1 MFRNGGRGQA
11 LALRPRLAVTLAA
24 RSNLSVRLLTAAIG
38 LPLLMVVVWAGGI
51 VLIGLVAIVALAA
64 AWEFGKIAT
73 GAGVRLGRPI
83 IAALW
88 LLGGALYIGLPL
100 RYFIELRVLPD
111 GAAWVFLALL
121 TTFANDTAAYAIGRA
136 AGRHRMAPGISPGK
150 TWEGA
155 AGGLVAA
162 VVACPLLAMLL
173 GLPEG
178 QWVLLGCGIAL
189 AAQAGDLLE
198 SMLKRWAGVKDASAL
213 VPGHGGVLDR
223 LDSLVLVAPLVYH
236 YSQWLT

>member
-1 MFRNGGRGQA
+1 MPGI
-11 LALRPRLAVTLAA
+11 AA
-24 RSNLSVRLLTAAIG
+24 TRSNLSVRLLSAAVG
-38 LPLLMVVVWAGGI
+38 LPLLMAAVWAGGV
-51 VLIGLVAIVALAA
+51 VLIGLVGIVALAA
-64 AWEFGKIAT
+64 AWEFGKIAA
-73 GAGVRLGRPI
+73 GAGIRLGRPI

-88 LLGGALYIGLPL
+88 ALGGALYIGLPL
-100 RYFIELRVLPD
+100 RYFLELRGLPD

-121 TTFANDTAAYAIGRA
+121 TAFANDTAAYAVGRA

-155 AGGLVAA
+155 AGGVLAA
-162 VVACPLLAMLL
+162 LIACPLLAVLF

-178 QWVLLGCGIAL
+178 PWAVLGFGVAT

-198 SMLKRWAGVKDASAL
+198 SALKRRAGVKDASAL

-236 YSQWLT
+236 YSQWLP